1 MERTGAIA
9 KRILVELAEIGCD
22 ATSGECSDSQK
33 ADALARF
40 AGRTLSDYYTEGKF
54 NSASFMRIFLWALG
68 LVLNL
73 STYAMHTLGVGS
85 GLSFQTLDGFSLMTT
100 SATVIGEPNAGN
112 HYAPAAS
119 LLAGKV
125 SDHQP
130 GMSNLAMNECGFPID
145 FSPLDW
151 ESDGGN
157 MALWDDVKGGALPW
171 DSRYYE
177 ENPDTSTGFDPEYI
191 MRHATDSANT
201 AGCMATGHKAAVN
214 MMSVNLYE
222 EDVSTLVEDAMM
234 CGMAGGVVTSVP
246 MLHATPGAFVSHTNN
261 RSNRDSLR
269 RSFERVNPTMASGV
283 CGGRYYPFPE
293 TLQSMRNGTLSSQW
307 TLLEQQG
314 DVLAEVGN
322 ANELPYIL
330 PCDFKY
336 KQLNIFSVS

>member
-1 MERTGAIA
+1 ME
-9 KRILVELAEIGCD
+9 
-22 ATSGECSDSQK
+22 
-33 ADALARF
+33 
-40 AGRTLSDYYTEGKF
+40 
-54 NSASFMRIFLWALG
+54 
-68 LVLNL
+68 
-73 STYAMHTLGVGS
+73 
-85 GLSFQTLDGFSLMTT
+85 GFTLMTT

-119 LLAGKV
+119 LLAGAV
-125 SDHQP
+125 STHQT
-130 GMSNLAMNECGFPID
+130 GMADLAMNECGFPID

-157 MALWDDVKGGALPW
+157 MALWDDVKGGAFPW

-246 MLHATPGAFVSHTNN
+246 MLHATPGAFVTHTNN
-261 RSNRDSLR
+261 RSDRDTLR
-269 RSFERVNPTMASGV
+269 RGFERVNPTMASGV
-283 CGGRYYPFPE
+283 CGGRYYPYPE
-293 TLQSMRNGTLSSQW
+293 TLQSMRDGALSSKW
-307 TLLEQQG
+307 TLLEQQSA
-314 DVLAEVGN
+314 VLAEVGT
-322 ANELPYIL
+322 ANRLTYIL
-330 PCDFKY
+330 PRDFKILAT
-336 KQLNIFSVS
+336 KHFFRFRFLNRTFMTISQISILIMAITFLSVWVETLPRVGSLTCHSVAPIVPIRIAGAPQVLLLMLVKTLVSKPPQLMNSVTTTPRKNVARSLA

>member
-1 MERTGAIA
+1 M
-9 KRILVELAEIGCD
+9 
-22 ATSGECSDSQK
+22 
-33 ADALARF
+33 AD
-40 AGRTLSDYYTEGKF
+40 
-54 NSASFMRIFLWALG
+54 
-68 LVLNL
+68 
-73 STYAMHTLGVGS
+73 
-85 GLSFQTLDGFSLMTT
+85 
-100 SATVIGEPNAGN
+100 
-112 HYAPAAS
+112 
-119 LLAGKV
+119 
-125 SDHQP
+125 
-130 GMSNLAMNECGFPID
+130 LAMNECGFPID

-151 ESDGGN
+151 ENDGGN

-261 RSNRDSLR
+261 RSDRDSLR

-293 TLQSMRNGTLSSQW
+293 TLQSMRDGTLSSQW
-307 TLLEQQG
+307 TLLEQRS
-314 DVLAEVGN
+314 DVLAEVGT
-322 ANELPYIL
+322 ANELTCIM
-330 PCDFKY
+330 PCDVKIQVTQHFFHF
-336 KQLNIFSVS
+336 LNRTFTTVSRISILMREITFLSVWVETFPRVGSLTCHSVAPIVPMRIAGAPKVLSLTLMKSLVSYTTHLTNSVTTTPRKRLTRSLA